1 MLMYIKQTYYSF
13 AVCIY
18 NKILR
23 EFVTYE
29 EALEYIK
36 NAKEKNYVRTNT

>member
-1 MLMYIKQTYYSF
+1 MYIKQTDYSF
-13 AVCIY
+13 AVCRY

-36 NAKEKNYVRTNT
+36 NEKEKYYDL

>member
-1 MLMYIKQTYYSF
+1 MYIKQTYYSF
-13 AVCIY
+13 AICKY

-36 NAKEKNYVRTNT
+36 NAKEKNYEL